1 MMRKFLVVVFIF
13 VGVRGFAAGV
23 VDKDSI
29 DIEKDTLILDGKIDP
44 PPVMTGNLDSLLN
57 LWYVGKTATD
67 MVLDTVPAMADSVLK
82 KLPDS
87 VYIKR
92 LSEIVSPIPFVF
104 NKKVRSYIEL
114 YTLRR
119 REQVQ
124 GMLGLSEYYFPMF
137 EAALDARNM
146 PLELKYLPVIES
158 ALNPRAFSR
167 AGASG
172 LWQFMYYTGKRYG
185 LEINS
190 FIDERKDPAKST
202 ASAVHFLQDLH
213 KIYDDWLLVIA
224 AYNCG
229 PGNVN
234 KAIRRAGGKRD
245 FWKIYYHLPRE
256 TRGYVPAFIA
266 AAYTMTYAEEHHLY
280 AAPSGLPVTTDT
292 IMITKP
298 LHFKQVAEMMNIKL
312 EYLRDLNPQYRRDVI
327 PVGKKAYPLR
337 LGFDYLTDFVAI
349 EDTIYNYNKA
359 KYFPDGKLVVSP
371 SKTYYTPVVPKGSGK
386 VYYTVKQGD
395 AIGLIAQ
402 WFHVRTS
409 DLRYWNNIR
418 RNLIRVGQKLVVYV
432 PKNKVGRYK
441 KINTMTYAQKQK
453 SIGKSTTVKS
463 NSVAVKKE
471 PEDKSYIYYTVRRG
485 DNLWTIAKKFSNVTN
500 ESIMKLN
507 NIQDVKKISPGQRL
521 KIKKK
526 S

>member
-1 MMRKFLVVVFIF
+1 MRKFLVVIFIF
-13 VGVRGFAAGV
+13 VGVGGFAALRV
-23 VDKDSI
+23 EKDSI
-29 DIEKDTLILDGKIDP
+29 DIERDTLILDGRIDP
-44 PPVMTGNLDSLLN
+44 PPVLTGNLDSLLN

-67 MVLDTVPAMADSVLK
+67 LVLDSVPAMADSVLK

-92 LSEIVSPIPFVF
+92 LSEIVSPIPFVY
-104 NKKVRSYIEL
+104 NKKIRSYIEL

-137 EAALDARNM
+137 EAELDARNM

-172 LWQFMYYTGKRYG
+172 LWQFMYYTGKMYG

-234 KAIRRAGGKRD
+234 KAIRRAGGQRD
-245 FWKIYYHLPRE
+245 FWKIYYYLPRE

-280 AAPSGLPVTTDT
+280 AAPSSLPVTTDT

-298 LHFKQVAEMMNIKL
+298 LHFKQVAEMMNIKI

-327 PVGKKAYPLR
+327 PVAKKAYPLR
-337 LGFDYLTDFVAI
+337 LGFDYVTDFAAI
-349 EDTIYNYNKA
+349 EDTIYKFNKT

-371 SKTYYTPVVPKGSGK
+371 SKTHYAAVVPKGSVK
-386 VYYTVKQGD
+386 VHYTVKEGD
-395 AIGLIAQ
+395 AVGLIAQ

-409 DLRYWNNIR
+409 DLRYWNNIS

-432 PKNKVGRYK
+432 QKGKESKYK
-441 KINTMTYAQKQK
+441 KINSMTFAQKQA
-453 SIGKSTTVKS
+453 SIGKTTTVKKTE
-463 NSVAVKKE
+463 VAKKV
-471 PEDKSYIYYTVRRG
+471 PEDNSYVYYTVRRG
-485 DNLWTIAKKFSNVTN
+485 DNLWTIAKKFNGVSNEN
-500 ESIMKLN
+500 IMKLN
-507 NIQDVKKISPGQRL
+507 NIEDVKKISPGQRL